1 MIPMTRLVAAL
12 LMLLALAGCSSTP
25 PKAAAAR
32 AAAHTCADLDLPGQT
47 WGHILVDAT
56 RAAQLDDRWEGL
68 YQALSDLRDI
78 QTHPRSPEVVR
89 DISARVTRECRRAT
103 TAAG

>member
-1 MIPMTRLVAAL
+1 MMPMTRLVAAL
-12 LMLLALAGCSSTP
+12 LTALALAGCSSMP
-25 PKAAAAR
+25 PKAAAVR

-68 YQALSDLRDI
+68 YQALSDLAADPS
-78 QTHPRSPEVVR
+78 TGVPRGCGRRGALDLSP
-89 DISARVTRECRRAT
+89 SATYP
-103 TAAG
+103 